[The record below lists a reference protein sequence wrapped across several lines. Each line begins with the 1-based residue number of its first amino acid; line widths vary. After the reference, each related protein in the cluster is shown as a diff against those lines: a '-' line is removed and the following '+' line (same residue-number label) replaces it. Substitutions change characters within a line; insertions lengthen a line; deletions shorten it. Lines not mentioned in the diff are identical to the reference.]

1 MFSLIDTLAL
11 GLYLLVMI
19 GIGYMASRKAT
30 SFAEFMFGGS
40 RLPWWAI
47 GISLIATS
55 VSASTFLGNPADAFK
70 NNMTFMMLN
79 IGAFLAIIVTMVVFI
94 PRIRAANV
102 QSAYELLE
110 VHFGRSV
117 RLLAATLYCF
127 HLLLRTGVLLY
138 GPAIVLSEIF
148 GINIFLSI
156 MVMAVLAVVYTYFGG
171 LRAVVWTDVMQFV
184 VLFGG
189 GLVALYYCAE
199 AAGSFGELK
208 RLADEAGKT
217 TMFNWSWDIGDS
229 RTLLSAGL
237 VYAVFELA
245 IRGCD
250 QQFVQRYIA
259 CRDVKE
265 ANRSALLSAVLGTA
279 VAYLFFWLGAGL
291 YVYFEA
297 LQVKVLP
304 ADMGVNH
311 VFPHFILEVLPPGV
325 TGIMVAAPFAAAMSS
340 LDSAI
345 TALSNTTMV
354 DFFAKT
360 DRDDSQQ
367 LRQTRYWVLVWGVL
381 GTLAAFLCVFGQK
394 SLLDKALTFTSLFI
408 GPLLGLFLHAFYRPQ
423 TAPKALIIGVA
434 VGMLG
439 LFVIQN
445 LKHWV
450 DPGLVL
456 SPLWNPL
463 VSLTIMSA
471 VAAVLSPSL
480 QAPREAT

>member
-1 MFSLIDTLAL
+1 MFTSIDTAAL
-11 GLYLLVMI
+11 GVYLLIMI
-19 GIGYMASRKAT
+19 GIGYVASKRAT

-55 VSASTFLGNPADAFK
+55 VSASTFLGNPADAF
-70 NNMTFMMLN
+70 NRNMTFMMLN
-79 IGAFLAIIVTMVVFI
+79 IGAFLAIIVTIKVFI

-110 VHFGRSV
+110 QHFGRPV
-117 RLLAATLYCF
+117 RLLAAVLYCA

-148 GINIFLSI
+148 EINIYLSI
-156 MVMAVLAVVYTYFGG
+156 VVMAVLAVVYTYFGG

-189 GLVALYYCAE
+189 GMLALYYCAE

-208 RLADEAGKT
+208 QLADDAGKT
-217 TMFNWSWDIGDS
+217 TMLNFSWDIGDS

-259 CRDVKE
+259 CKNVAE
-265 ANRSALLSAVLGTA
+265 ANRSALLSAVLGSL
-279 VAYLFFWLGAGL
+279 VAYLFFWIGAGL
-291 YVYFEA
+291 FVYFEVLQIKA
-297 LQVKVLP
+297 LP
-304 ADMGVNH
+304 SDIGVNY
-311 VFPHFILEVLPPGV
+311 VFPHFILHVLPQGV
-325 TGIMVAAPFAAAMSS
+325 TGIMVAALFAAAMSS

-354 DFFAKT
+354 DFLGGSKHSDAQ
-360 DRDDSQQ
+360 R
-367 LRQTRYWVLVWGVL
+367 LAITRRWVLVWGVL

-394 SLLDKALTFTSLFI
+394 SLLDKALIFTSLFI
-408 GPLLGLFLHAFYRPQ
+408 GPLLGLFLHAFYRPNS
-423 TAPKALIIGVA
+423 APKAVIAGV
-434 VGMLG
+434 VGGMLG
-439 LFVIQN
+439 LFIIQN
-445 LKHWV
+445 LKTWLDNPNLAV
-450 DPGLVL
+450 

-463 VSLTIMSA
+463 ISLTIMSVIIA
-471 VAAVLSPSL
+471 IMHPVFKKANP
-480 QAPREAT
+480 